1 MNSGRRDAH
10 VPAWG
15 RRPYLSEFAQ
25 IFGQP
30 AAHVVLVLLFAC
42 SRPSA
47 PEEIAWCGGAGV
59 WRDAPRTARH
69 AHESLGLERSGGCG
83 GVAGFRCVTRM
94 HNNEATRA
102 QTTPEVV
109 KASIEHL
116 TSYEGMGRAMIRCVD
131 GCACEP
137 QTIDAHRVDAHR
149 NVSVY
154 LQHTFTIAGGSPT
167 CGVQLQVLNE
177 SSSGGFKFKVRTIT
191 LTTI

>member
-1 MNSGRRDAH
+1 MLTCPRGGVGRTSASLRN
-10 VPAWG
+10 
-15 RRPYLSEFAQ
+15 F
-25 IFGQP
+25 
-30 AAHVVLVLLFAC
+30 LF
-42 SRPSA
+42 SP
-47 PEEIAWCGGAGV
+47 
-59 WRDAPRTARH
+59 PRTWFWCYYSLALDPAHQKKSPGVVALVPGATLHAR
-69 AHESLGLERSGGCG
+69 LD
-83 GVAGFRCVTRM
+83 TRM
-94 HNNEATRA
+94 NHWGSRDQVGAVVSWEFCCVIRMHHSEATRA

-149 NVSVY
+149 NVSVF
-154 LQHTFTIAGGSPT
+154 LQHTLTITGGSPT